1 MRNVWQEQADVG
13 HSKSE
18 EEQLEDMCDLLSKTI
33 ILRFFGHDGDSF
45 WGMGCP
51 DLIRTIVRSKPP
63 TRQRKSRVRIESTYK
78 KKIYIY
84 IYILCGRRCPVKL
97 LRKSSLRTFASRFR
111 AACRLEFNII
121 A

>member
-18 EEQLEDMCDLLSKTI
+18 EEQLEDMCDLLFEDYNLKV
-33 ILRFFGHDGDSF
+33 FGHDGDSF

-63 TRQRKSRVRIESTYK
+63 TRQRKSRVRIESTYIK
-78 KKIYIY
+78 NIYIY
-84 IYILCGRRCPVKL
+84 IYIVWQEMPREVAEEEQIEDICIPL
-97 LRKSSLRTFASRFR
+97 
-111 AACRLEFNII
+111 
-121 A
+121 